1 MIPRPVSRYRRHTR
15 AKSASNKGASAY
27 LKRKNLEFMR
37 NYVLDADRNE
47 VGIHLFKDFAKILK
61 DVGEAEEV
69 CAPAFKAD
77 GLDSHGLA
85 PEGGKPCP
93 YFGKKSVTPHS
104 RGVRRAPSDED
115 EDVEDFFFDSDP
127 RHPRKKECKQLCFDL
142 DEGTA
147 TLFQD
152 ETRDVADVLAAIWSN
167 TSDLDG
173 FRESMADRIGRELST
188 LAASRRGD
196 STLRNIRQLAK
207 FVKLSPLQID
217 ILVFSYLVEEGE
229 CQWIDYLDT
238 PPIHSNINKSI
249 YLDFMASALDVS
261 PSAIRAEVCEDS
273 LLATYGFVDYDMEID
288 ERVRG
293 FIGGL
298 FSRPIG
304 DLFFHFY
311 EGDVLPMEY
320 FSKKIREETDQLCA
334 LIEAQGAHRGVNV
347 LLHGVPGAGKTSLA
361 HAVARR
367 LGLQEVIVPIDA
379 KAGNGGRSS
388 KPEGRFGNIAICNR
402 RFADPAKYL
411 VVVDEADEL
420 LAYGSSNMLNNV
432 LDRAKST
439 MFFIT
444 NLPAEELS
452 RSTRRRFDFAMGFK
466 PIGKAEREKI
476 WCNNIKLHKLEGVF
490 TDAEISDFAA
500 KYAVSAGAI
509 SRCSENFKAMLDAGK
524 AAEPFKTMAA
534 LLENH
539 AKLMGLACGEDG
551 DSTVS
556 RGYILD
562 GLNIKSSTGL
572 ESIIGA
578 CSKHLERLGG
588 ESDDDKADDGV
599 DAPRMNI
606 LLSGPAGCGKTE
618 FVKFLGEKL
627 GRKVRALSV
636 SDLVSKY
643 VGETEANIRSA
654 FECAE
659 DMGEILFLDEV
670 DSFLRSR
677 GDARHSWEVTQVNEI
692 LQRMENFKGVLV
704 CATNF
709 TASLDQA
716 VLRRFTFKVEFGYLT
731 DEGKRLFFERSF
743 KTALTEDE
751 ARELDK
757 IKMLAPGDFRT
768 VRQRLYYTGEAGNAV
783 RLAALRDEA
792 SAKLKLAPVGDAE
805 TPRKAVGF

>member
-1 MIPRPVSRYRRHTR
+1 MIPRPARRSRSRTR
-15 AKSASNKGASAY
+15 AKNASNKGVSTY
-27 LKRKNLEFMR
+27 LKRKSLEFMR
-37 NYVLDADRNE
+37 NFVLVADRNE
-47 VGIHLFKDFAKILK
+47 VGICLFQDFEGMLK
-61 DVGEAEEV
+61 DVGEAEAV

-77 GLDSHGLA
+77 GLDSHGLSR
-85 PEGGKPCP
+85 EGGKACP
-93 YFGKKSVTPHS
+93 YFKKGPVTHHS
-104 RGVRRAPSDED
+104 CGGRRTPCDED
-115 EDVEDFFFDSDP
+115 ADLEDIFASEP
-127 RHPRKKECKQLCFDL
+127 RRQRERECKQPGFDL
-142 DEGTA
+142 EDGTS
-147 TLFQD
+147 TLFHD
-152 ETRDVADVLAAIWSN
+152 ESRKMEDILCAIWSN
-167 TSDLDG
+167 TADLDG
-173 FRESMADRIGRELST
+173 LRASMADRIERELST
-188 LAASRRGD
+188 LAVSRRGD
-196 STLRNIRQLAK
+196 STFRNIRQLAN
-207 FVKLSPLQID
+207 FVKLTPLQVD
-217 ILVFSYLVEEGE
+217 ILVFSYLMDECW
-229 CQWIDYLDT
+229 CQWVDDLDT
-238 PPIHSNINKSI
+238 PPIHRDIAKGA
-249 YLDFMASALDVS
+249 YLDFMASALGVS
-261 PSAIRAEVCEDS
+261 GSVIRAEVREDS
-273 LLATYGFVDYDMEID
+273 LLATYGFVDYDMEVD
-288 ERVRG
+288 ERVKG

-298 FSRPIG
+298 FSRPVG
-304 DLFFHFY
+304 ELFFHLY

-320 FSKKIREETDQLCA
+320 FSKKIREEADQLCA

-347 LLHGVPGAGKTSLA
+347 LLYGVPGSGKTSLS
-361 HAVARR
+361 HAVAHR
-367 LGLQEVIVPIDA
+367 LGLQEIVVPIDG
-379 KAGNGGRSS
+379 KGGSGGRTSN
-388 KPEGRFGNIAICNR
+388 PEGRFGNIAICNR
-402 RFADPAKYL
+402 RFSDPAKYL

-420 LAYGSSNMLNNV
+420 LAHSSSNMLNNV

-444 NLPAEELS
+444 NLPAEALP
-452 RSTRRRFDFAMGFK
+452 RSTRRRFDFAMGFE

-476 WCNNIKLHKLEGVF
+476 WCNNIKLHKLESVF
-490 TDAEISDFAA
+490 TDAEISAFAA

-524 AAEPFKTMAA
+524 AAEPFRTMSA
-534 LLENH
+534 LLKNH

-731 DEGKRLFFERSF
+731 DEGKRLFFERYF